1 MGCLSSLCLAAA
13 LATARA
19 TPRAVVTFAAPVA
32 NRSLALPANVTE
44 VKRYGRRLVVQLG
57 RDIGGN
63 DTEWLAEALGDG
75 VVGVEPDGI
84 VSTGG
89 RAAEVFAADSS
100 SSNTTTPPWNLDDKE
115 PFGMHIQ
122 ALRRATPGNA
132 TVAILDGGVAAAGVR
147 AWAPA
152 GGYDFISSPDYSNDQ
167 TGRDADFT
175 DPGDQGPS
183 CPTPS
188 WHGTRV
194 ASVLEQIAPG
204 SALLVLRV
212 LGRCGAGFANDVTDA
227 IVWAAGGAING
238 VAANARP
245 ASVISM
251 SFNGAGA
258 CPTFLQSAVNQAI
271 GLGAA
276 LIAAAGNQAQDASG
290 YFPGNCEGVLAI
302 GATTRE
308 GALAPYSNFG
318 PTVAY
323 SAPGGD
329 ATNPILTH
337 TASPE
342 GALTPAES
350 VGTSFAAPHV
360 AGMLSLLEGWP
371 GTTAAFLLSRTDRW
385 SAACPHNQT
394 ALGTTNCKTQALVV
408 ANSTALMVLAQ
419 SASITVPSGA
429 HAATAYSA
437 DNTNYGGY
445 PKVGFHAYCDAPGWV
460 CYVRIQFEQGWRYIV
475 YFHFICCDLN
485 GVGIANS
492 GWVIAGTNSGTSGGT
507 WREWPPDCYNECV
520 TSSFLHP
527 IVSLDWTYDGYNFKD
542 HSGISMLS
550 DATALGSINSD
561 SCYNGQ
567 VTTGFHGYT
576 VNDVDYVGLKC
587 DYLCSCDA
595 GWYYTYL
602 TSYTVCSSCLPCAPG
617 TYANSPNAL
626 SCTSCS
632 PGTYSGWG
640 AGSCTACGA
649 GSAAAGGAGSCTA
662 CGVGQGT
669 NADQSA
675 CVDCPAGWAS
685 TPPTWP
691 ACYQC
696 GAGTYSM
703 RTRCQQCPAGQWSAA
718 GASACTNCDAG
729 SYSGWEGWIRCN
741 ACGAGWSSAAG
752 SSACTQC
759 VAGTSSAS
767 GGLCSNCAA
776 GRYSW
781 AGWSVC
787 PECAA
792 GSYSGA
798 AGAATCVVC
807 GQGTYSAAAGA
818 TECLPCAPGSA
829 SHGGSSA
836 CGACYPGTYS
846 GSAGAAACADCVAGK
861 YTGSYG
867 MSACLDCGVGTYS
880 GVWASVCTQCGAN
893 RYAAQKGLAA
903 CLNCVAGRYSGLG
916 WSACLQCAAGTTS
929 VGGQPCAACGAGQ
942 SSQSGDVACSNCA
955 AGTSSASGAAC
966 LPCAIGRYSTAGGL
980 CQDCAPGTTATAPG
994 TAACA
999 PCGVGT
1005 RTVSTTAC
1013 GNCSAGHFGWAPGLG
1028 ACAECAPGTFAGVEV
1043 GVDDHFGLVF
1053 F

>member
-89 RAAEVFAADSS
+89 RAAEVFAADNSTW
-100 SSNTTTPPWNLDDKE
+100 NTSVPLWNLLDSEPYSIHVDD
-115 PFGMHIQ
+115 GVW
-122 ALRRATPGNA
+122 RRTNSTPDVV
-132 TVAILDGGVAAAGVR
+132 VAVLDSGIAAKGESLFLNLME
-147 AWAPA
+147 
-152 GGYDFISSPDYSNDQ
+152 GYDFISDPDLALDGD
-167 TGRDADFT
+167 GRDPDST
-175 DPGDQGPS
+175 DPGDAAPPQCSGE
-183 CPTPS
+183 PS
-188 WHGTRV
+188 WHGTKV
-194 ASVLEQIAPG
+194 ASILAARHDEGVLKGVAANC
-204 SALLVLRV
+204 SVLPVRI
-212 LGRCGAGFANDVTDA
+212 LGACGQGYANDVADA
-227 IVWAAGGAING
+227 IVWAVGGAING
-238 VAANARP
+238 VAPNPHPARI
-245 ASVISM
+245 ISM
-251 SFNGAGA
+251 SFAGTGA
-258 CPTFLQSAVNQAI
+258 CPTFLQSAITQATA
-271 GLGAA
+271 LGARI
-276 LIAAAGNQAQDASG
+276 LAAAGNRGMPTVADTFPANCNNVTSVGASTRR
-290 YFPGNCEGVLAI
+290 
-302 GATTRE
+302 GAV
-308 GALAPYSNFG
+308 APYSNRGFA
-318 PTVAY
+318 VA
-323 SAPGGD
+323 APGGD
-329 ATNPILTH
+329 DKDPIVVW
-337 TASPE
+337 
-342 GALTPAES
+342 GAVMT
-350 VGTSFAAPHV
+350 GTSAAVPHV
-360 AGMLSLLEGWP
+360 AGLLALGVAVDAVLLESTSNASSSLLVARQAACVSGMYDSG
-371 GTTAAFLLSRTDRW
+371 GTCRVGCAAGTYPSASYPTATST
-385 SAACPHNQT
+385 SAAYS
-394 ALGTTNCKTQALVV
+394 TNCPPPQFVCYLHVFFVDGENYIGVMWHYCCDHAMGGHSTHYIKSAWPNDGWGGAGTVVVCTAEPCGMGGCGGGCFSTSLPRPPAEMISGSMGFALRDSM
-408 ANSTALMVLAQ
+408 STDVSVIKDPWSHSTTGLQKCPMGQV
-419 SASITVPSGA
+419 ITGF
-429 HAATAYSA
+429 YG
-437 DNTNYGGY
+437 NYGGNILG
-445 PKVGFHAYCDAPGWV
+445 VM
-460 CYVRIQFEQGWRYIV
+460 YINCN
-475 YFHFICCDLN
+475 YICSCN
-485 GVGIANS
+485 
-492 GWVIAGTNSGTSGGT
+492 AGTYHYEST
-507 WREWPPDCYNECV
+507 
-520 TSSFLHP
+520 
-527 IVSLDWTYDGYNFKD
+527 
-542 HSGISMLS
+542 
-550 DATALGSINSD
+550 
-561 SCYNGQ
+561 
-567 VTTGFHGYT
+567 
-576 VNDVDYVGLKC
+576 
-587 DYLCSCDA
+587 
-595 GWYYTYL
+595 
-602 TSYTVCSSCLPCAPG
+602 CLPCAAG
-617 TYANSPNAL
+617 TYSGGGAM

-632 PGTYSGWG
+632 VGTYSNGG
-640 AGSCTACGA
+640 AAYGCTACGEGLISGGGAASCTACGA
-649 GSAAAGGAGSCTA
+649 GQAGDAAH
-662 CGVGQGT
+662 
-669 NADQSA
+669 SA

-696 GAGTYSM
+696 TAGRYST
-703 RTRCQQCPAGQWSAA
+703 RTLCRDCAAGQWSAA

-776 GRYSW
+776 GQASN
-781 AGWSVC
+781 AGGACYDCS
-787 PECAA
+787 A

-798 AGAATCVVC
+798 AGAAACVVC

-818 TECLPCAPGSA
+818 AACLPCAPGSA

-903 CLNCVAGRYSGLG
+903 CLNCAAGRYSGLG
-916 WSACLQCAAGTTS
+916 WSACQQCAAGTTS

-1028 ACAECAPGTFAGVEV
+1028 ACAECAPGTFAGMEV
-1043 GVDDHFGLVF
+1043 G
-1053 F
+1053 